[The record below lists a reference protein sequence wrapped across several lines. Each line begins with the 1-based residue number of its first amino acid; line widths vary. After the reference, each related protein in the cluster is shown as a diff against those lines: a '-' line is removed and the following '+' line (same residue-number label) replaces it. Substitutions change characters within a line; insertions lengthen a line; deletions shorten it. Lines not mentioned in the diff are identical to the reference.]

1 MPTRAPDLLRLAALA
16 ALLGAC
22 PPAALLRTAEP
33 TPAGQ
38 WRLGAGAAGGA
49 IADRE
54 TGGRSGTGQVEL
66 NLRRGVSPN
75 ADVGARLYTL
85 GLGLD
90 ATLRFVHRGAWS
102 VALAPELSALRT
114 PSSGLTTDA
123 LHVFGRVALPCH
135 VAVRVGA
142 VGVDRGA
149 HPGRG
154 RLPARGGGLAGRVV
168 AGARGQRRGARQRPE
183 LARARA
189 ERLPGERGRGADAGR
204 RRVRRDGH
212 TLEPVTAA

>member
-1 MPTRAPDLLRLAALA
+1 MPTRAPDLLRLAALS

-54 TGGRSGTGQVEL
+54 TGGRSGTGQVEV

-114 PSSGLTTDA
+114 PSNSLTTDA
-123 LHVFGRVALPCH
+123 LHVFGRVAVPVTWRASSRWAFTAAPLLGAGAYLPG
-135 VAVRVGA
+135 VEGWRGGLWLGFAVNAEARVGA
-142 VGVDRGA
+142 RSWLVLELSGYQVSAGEV
-149 HPGRG
+149 PM
-154 RLPARGGGLAGRVV
+154 RGGAVY
-168 AGARGQRRGARQRPE
+168 
-183 LARARA
+183 
-189 ERLPGERGRGADAGR
+189 
-204 RRVRRDGH
+204 
-212 TLEPVTAA
+212 AATGMRWSL